1 MELDYSL
8 EQDINTAAS
17 NRTGMNTAKLKIFAQ
32 KARNMLMVGVERKVQ
47 YWGFDK
53 KGAVVEEPM
62 IVPGGYMFRGNPY
75 DDATVPAKWKA
86 LRAAIARKGVK
97 EVAEEAAYTWF
108 NRLMAI
114 RILAQNRYDLPQ
126 LEYAEGA
133 DLLPLLLQRARR
145 GQYDFLNKA
154 EQERLKQVLLD
165 YERDTEAFGIL
176 LIGYCHSHTLLN
188 NVFGG
193 IDDYTELLLPDDIL
207 SESGFVHLL
216 NTTDAIT
223 EEDYKQVELIGWLYQ
238 FYISEKKDEV
248 FAGFKKNKKAEA
260 ADIPAATQIF
270 TPNWIVKYMVQN
282 TVGKQWLDYRP
293 ESPLKQDMRY
303 LVEAPDQQYGDPII
317 NNIEEL
323 KLLDP
328 AAGSGHILV
337 EGFDLLYAMYEEE
350 YYQPEEAVESILK
363 NNLFGLDIDKRAAQL
378 SRFAILL
385 KAASK
390 YKDILK
396 SGNLPR
402 VYAMPEPS
410 QFSRQEVLDFLGAE
424 DIAYEEA
431 LTKALTLMQDAQNL
445 GSIMQFSLK
454 PQEREFIVKR
464 FYELE
469 QKSFREFSEEA
480 VLPKIRPFIHVLEL
494 LTTKYEAVAANPPY
508 MGQGSM
514 NGKLKAYV
522 DKKYASAKSDLMT
535 VFIKSCEH
543 FSIGNGLIGM
553 ITIQSWMFL
562 SSFKKVREQVLID
575 NYVQSLIQIGYNSFP
590 ELNSKVAQCCSF
602 IIQKA
607 KCNNRM
613 GIYYNLNDAPQS
625 ADKNLVF
632 IDKSKKE
639 EFYRKLQSDFF
650 KVPDSPISFWIEE
663 STINCFEIHAPL
675 NQVASIKQGLATSDN
690 ARFRRDWQEVNFRKT
705 SILTPQAKW
714 FPYNSGGE
722 YRKWYGNH
730 YYLVNW
736 EKDGMEIKACVDDK
750 GKQRSRPQN
759 VDFYFK
765 ESISWTKVTTRGLA
779 FRYFPEGFIFDVAG
793 CSVFTGDHNRL
804 IFLCGLM
811 NSALKKLFVDSISPT
826 INYEVGQVSAFPVK
840 EITKEILQEV
850 NPIVEECISIA
861 KQDWDNREYSWNFQI
876 NPLIAKSASSLQNA
890 YNLFVSKIAS
900 DVSNLHKFEQDL
912 NNAFI
917 NFYELEGEL
926 SYDVK
931 PSDITIYL
939 DELDLSR
946 LSSLDPEFSID
957 YQKSIELLVQK
968 SIVIKQLLSY
978 TVGCFMGRYRLDKL
992 GLQIAHPDPE
1002 SEETAPYTISLPLH
1016 GGTKEVIFSIDEDA
1030 IVPLMGKSCRF
1041 TDDALQ
1047 RTVQFIEYVWGE
1059 ETLTQNLNFLQEGL
1073 DQDLEQYLV
1082 RDFWKDHLR
1091 TYNKKPIYWLFT
1103 SSTGAFQVL
1112 VYMHRMNRFTVT
1124 KIRDKY
1130 LLPHMQYLAQ
1140 QIAALEGQGAALGRV
1155 EARQLDKL
1163 RKDLYECEQY
1173 DLLLKDKADQQIEFD
1188 LDNGV
1193 TANYELFKGVVA
1205 PIK

>member
-1 MELDYSL
+1 MSIDFTQENDLQV
-8 EQDINTAAS
+8 EAS
-17 NRTGMNTAKLKIFAQ
+17 TRTSMNTAKLKTFAQ
-32 KARNMLMVGVERKVQ
+32 KARNMLMAGVERKVQ

-62 IVPGGYMFRGNPY
+62 VVPGGYMFRGIPY
-75 DDATVPAKWKA
+75 DDATVPNKWKA

-97 EVAEEAAYTWF
+97 EVTEEAAYTWF

-154 EQERLKQVLLD
+154 EQERLKQVLLH
-165 YERDTEAFGIL
+165 YEKDTEAFGIL
-176 LIGYCHSHTLLN
+176 LIGYCHSHTLIN

-223 EEDYKQVELIGWLYQ
+223 DEDYKQVELIGWLYQ

-282 TVGKQWLDYRP
+282 TVGKLWLDYRP

-317 NNIEEL
+317 SNIEEL

-363 NNLFGLDIDKRAAQL
+363 HNLFGLDIDKRAAQL

-390 YKDILK
+390 HRDILK
-396 SGNLPR
+396 SGILPR
-402 VYAMPEPS
+402 VYAMPEPA
-410 QFSRQEVLDFLGAE
+410 QFSRQEILDFLGAE
-424 DIAYEEA
+424 GIAYEEGM
-431 LTKALTLMQDAQNL
+431 TKALTLMQDAQNL

-454 PQEREFIVKR
+454 QQEREFIVKR
-464 FYELE
+464 LHELE

-494 LTTKYEAVAANPPY
+494 LTIKYESVAANPPY

-514 NGKLKAYV
+514 NSKLKSYV
-522 DKKYASAKSDLMT
+522 DINYSYAKTDLMT
-535 VFIKSCEH
+535 VFIVACE
-543 FSIGNGLIGM
+543 GLTTNKGLLGM
-553 ITIQSWMFL
+553 ITIQTWMFL
-562 SSFKKVREQVLID
+562 SSFSKVREKLLQENHI
-575 NYVQSLIQIGYNSFP
+575 QSLIQIGYNTFP
-590 ELNSKVAQCCSF
+590 ELNSKIALGCSF
-602 IIQKA
+602 VLKKA
-607 KCNNRM
+607 ASEERV
-613 GIYYNLNDAPQS
+613 GVYYNLNDA
-625 ADKNLVF
+625 AKTANKNTIF
-632 IDKSKKE
+632 IKKLAAKE
-639 EFYRKLQSDFF
+639 YFIRNQASFYNI
-650 KVPDSPISFWIEE
+650 PDWPISYWV
-663 STINCFEIHAPL
+663 SDH
-675 NQVASIKQGLATSDN
+675 ATSLFKKMELLGSVEFCKKGADTGN
-690 ARFRRDWQEVNFRKT
+690 NELFLKKWYEVSYT
-705 SILTPQAKW
+705 SIGAGKKW
-714 FPYNSGGE
+714 IFYNKGGT
-722 YRKWYGNH
+722 YRKWYGN
-730 YYLVNW
+730 YEFVIDWDN
-736 EKDGMEIKACVDDK
+736 DGFALKNSKANL
-750 GKQRSRPQN
+750 RSMHL
-759 VDFYFK
+759 YFK
-765 ESISWTKVTTRGLA
+765 PSITWTAVTTGPFCARFSDKETIFDSAGSSLFLNKGLNTFSVYLGFLNSVVAQYMLDFINPSLNYGSGTVGSLPVIKVHDNNLETLIKHNILLSKKDWNSREISPDFEDFKLLRKTVSLKNSYLEWCQESISEFYEMHKNEVIINEKFIELYGFQDELPAEVPLEKVSLLQDELNHDSLKTYGL
-779 FRYFPEGFIFDVAG
+779 
-793 CSVFTGDHNRL
+793 
-804 IFLCGLM
+804 
-811 NSALKKLFVDSISPT
+811 SISNSGIDVT
-826 INYEVGQVSAFPVK
+826 SILIKREVVMRQLVSYAFG
-840 EITKEILQEV
+840 
-850 NPIVEECISIA
+850 
-861 KQDWDNREYSWNFQI
+861 NF
-876 NPLIAKSASSLQNA
+876 
-890 YNLFVSKIAS
+890 F
-900 DVSNLHKFEQDL
+900 
-912 NNAFI
+912 
-917 NFYELEGEL
+917 
-926 SYDVK
+926 
-931 PSDITIYL
+931 
-939 DELDLSR
+939 
-946 LSSLDPEFSID
+946 
-957 YQKSIELLVQK
+957 
-968 SIVIKQLLSY
+968 
-978 TVGCFMGRYRLDKL
+978 GRYRLDKSSI
-992 GLQIAHPDPE
+992 QIAKPLSAPE
-1002 SEETAPYTISLPLH
+1002 DIAPYTITSPLH
-1016 GGTKEVIFSIDEDA
+1016 GGTKEVVFSIDEDA

-1041 TDDALQ
+1041 TDDALH

-1059 ETLTQNLNFLQEGL
+1059 ETLTQNLNFLQECL
-1073 DQDLEQYLV
+1073 NQDLEQYLV
-1082 RDFWKDHLR
+1082 RDFWNDHLR

-1103 SSTGAFQVL
+1103 SPTGVFQVL

-1140 QIAALEGQGAALGRV
+1140 QVAALEGQGASLGRV

-1193 TANYELFKGVVA
+1193 TANYELFNGVVA